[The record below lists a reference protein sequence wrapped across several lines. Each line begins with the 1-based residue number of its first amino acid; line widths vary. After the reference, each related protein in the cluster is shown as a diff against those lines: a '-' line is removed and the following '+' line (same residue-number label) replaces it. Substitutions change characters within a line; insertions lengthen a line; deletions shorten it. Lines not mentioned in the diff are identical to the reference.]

1 MANPVVARLTE
12 DEVHQLRSLLS
23 RHERGGD
30 AKAEREPSSGD
41 PSDARFKADAGREI
55 LRRKARSD
63 YFPPNIFGEPA
74 WEIMLLLY
82 SSDERFLRVTAITDR
97 SGVPLATVNRVGLS
111 LEGKGLI
118 ETGADKH
125 DRRVRNMWLT
135 DESACGLA
143 KPYSDDL
150 MRVFNWDRRAKA

>member
-23 RHERGGD
+23 RHERGGG
-30 AKAEREPSSGD
+30 AKAEHEPSSGD
-41 PSDARFKADAGREI
+41 LSDARFKADAGREI

-63 YFPPNIFGEPA
+63 YFPPIIFGEPA

-118 ETGADKH
+118 GTGADKH

-135 DESACGLA
+135 EAGIEAMSR
-143 KPYSDDL
+143 YFSDQ
-150 MRVFNWDRRAKA
+150 RVLHIEGIPSRRA